1 MKESQFQKEVI
12 DDLKA
17 RFPGCIV
24 LKNDPSYIQGVPD
37 LTVLHN
43 ECWATLEVKNSA
55 TASRRPNQAYYVE
68 RMNSM
73 SYSNFIYPEAKER
86 VLDEIQ
92 QAFEARGCA
101 RLPESE

>member
-12 DDLKA
+12 DDLKV

-43 ECWATLEVKNSA
+43 ECWATLEVKNGA
-55 TASRRPNQAYYVE
+55 TASKRPNQTYYVE
-68 RMNSM
+68 RMNGM
-73 SYSNFIYPEAKER
+73 SYSNFIYPEVKER

-92 QAFEARGCA
+92 QAFGARGCT
-101 RLPESE
+101 RLPEPE